1 MKVIGSMFF
10 DANWVQLNQ
19 DLSTMDQWNHIQTK
33 VNPSDDASHGLSP
46 NVFMA
51 LKWSKGPA
59 FIWQNNGEWP
69 IDEKE
74 CMPDPNQV
82 LPCDPKVKKIT
93 VLVTSA
99 AIREV
104 KIEEHLDCFS
114 DWFHMKRAIA
124 WSLLYLK
131 TLQEQVSTRRKG
143 RIKRVKPQ
151 IQNFQEAENVI
162 IKSVPSTAFPEEV
175 SLQKATQ
182 DVTPPKDKSSA
193 PIREVVLTKN
203 STLQKLD
210 PFVDF
215 QWILPIGGHL
225 SNTSLSFGIKYPL
238 ILPKRSH
245 MNTLKA
251 LSWEG
256 TEPRGGMTLNKM
268 RADGCWI
275 ITGRKEVRS
284 YIWRCVVCRKLH
296 SSVVEQKMANLPED
310 HLEPIAASTD
320 DYCGPFTI
328 REGKK
333 EMKGYRVVFTS

>member
-19 DLSTMDQWNHIQTK
+19 DLSTTDQWNHIQTK
-33 VNPSDDASHGLSP
+33 VNPWDDASHGLSP

-114 DWFHMKRAIA
+114 DWFHVKRAIA

-203 STLQKLD
+203 STLRKLD
-210 PFVDF
+210 PFV
-215 QWILPIGGHL
+215 
-225 SNTSLSFGIKYPL
+225 
-238 ILPKRSH
+238 
-245 MNTLKA
+245 
-251 LSWEG
+251 
-256 TEPRGGMTLNKM
+256 EPRGGMTLNKM

-333 EMKGYRVVFTS
+333 EMKGYRVVFTSLASRTIHHNTSSKLETDAFINALHHLICQRGQIQFCAS